1 MLTRLFK
8 RLYKPLTI
16 LVVLGLLVGCVPM
29 EVSQNSS
36 PVVETHPEPVVPE
49 SSSSTSPVSVDQNFP
64 TGTSTPRPDFLPE
77 DSELIITPVPAPAAP
92 GSEIYRSY
100 SGPSYEEIVYRQ
112 QTQGYVECPEEQVY
126 LTEEGIAFVCPG
138 EGADMSMMAAVFVP
152 AGGIA
157 LLDGPEPGPADIGSV
172 LYIFV
177 SGALVLTTGYALS
190 QMPRVLMARNPNL
203 LPDVVVPPSI
213 PAPPPHLQNH
223 DRGPYTSKLKMLGW
237 VAVMTSWLATETGG
251 PKPDWCGQ
259 REDGAILIFFAA
271 QQIVTT
277 TGRVYQ
283 GIAAIVN
290 TGGAHLSTIL
300 TGVKPPATPG
310 GLPDPGN
317 SGGNDFSQFTPIDPG
332 NCPPMPR
339 VVTQ

>member
-8 RLYKPLTI
+8 RLYTPLTI

-29 EVSQNSS
+29 EVAQNPS
-36 PVVETHPEPVVPE
+36 PVVETHQEPASEDV
-49 SSSSTSPVSVDQNFP
+49 SSTSSVAVDQNFP
-64 TGTSTPRPDFLPE
+64 TGTSTPRPDFLPA
-77 DSELIITPVPAPAAP
+77 DAELVPTPVAAPVAP
-92 GSEIYRSY
+92 GSEIYRTY
-100 SGPSYEEIVYRQ
+100 SGPTAAEILHRQ
-112 QTQGYVECPEEQVY
+112 QTQGYVECPEEQVF
-126 LTEEGIAFVCPG
+126 LLEDGVAFVCPG
-138 EGADMSMMAAVFVP
+138 EGADMNAAAAVFVP
-152 AGGIA
+152 AGVFA
-157 LLDGPEPGPADIGSV
+157 FADGPQPGPADVGSV
-172 LYIFV
+172 FYILI

-223 DRGPYTSKLKMLGW
+223 DRGPYTSKLKQLGW
-237 VAVMTSWLATETGG
+237 VAIMTSWLAAETGG
-251 PKPDWCGQ
+251 PGPDWCGQ
-259 REDGAILIFFAA
+259 REDGAILIYYAA
-271 QQIVTT
+271 AQIVTT
-277 TGRVYQ
+277 TGRVYS

-290 TGGAHLSTIL
+290 TGGQHLSTIL

-339 VVTQ
+339 MVTQ